1 MTEDLPIEG
10 MSCAACVGHVEKAL
24 TALEGVHQADVNL
37 ISGRARVSF
46 DPDRVSREALVAA
59 VEDAGYEVPAREAP
73 TASEAPD
80 HEPPGVPEDQEY
92 GKLRRDLIATAVLGG
107 PLLVLAMSHG
117 AIPGSDGEVGRWL
130 QFGLATPVLLG
141 PGRHFF
147 VRAWKALRHRA
158 ADMNTL
164 VALGTGAAWLYSTTA
179 LAAPGLFLHAE
190 HGARPHLY
198 FEASVAILGFVQLGK
213 LLEARARKRLS
224 DAVRGLVAL
233 RPPTAHRREGAQERD
248 IPVADLRPGD
258 LFAVRPGERMPADGV
273 VVEGVSTLDES
284 MLTGESLP
292 VDRSPGAAVTGGTL
306 NQTGAL
312 LIRATRTGRDTALA
326 RIVAAVEEAQGNKA
340 PVARLADVVS
350 SYFVPVVLVL
360 ATFAALAWVFH
371 DPSRAGLAVALERF
385 VAVLVIACPC
395 ALGLATPA
403 AVAVGTG
410 RGAELGILVKGGAAL
425 EAASLVTTV
434 FLDKT
439 GTLTTGRPAL
449 THVRPLGGCSGR
461 DLLAW
466 VAAVEQPSEHPVARA
481 IVKAAMEQG
490 IAPGQARGFAA
501 TVGSGVEGEV
511 EGARVLAGTARWLRE
526 RGVSVSALEPEAERL
541 ASEGHTPVLVARG
554 GQPVGLVAVA
564 DTEAPEARAAL
575 EALRAMGIEVAMV
588 TGDREGTARHIA
600 AALGIERVHA
610 GVLPEQKAAL
620 VRAERDR
627 GRRVAMVGDGVND
640 APALAAAD
648 VGVAMGTGSDI
659 AAASADIALLRGSI
673 GALPVALSLGRRTL
687 QVIRQN
693 LFWAFIYNVIG
704 IPLAAGVL
712 YPWTGLQLSPVVAS
726 AAMSLSSVSV
736 LLNSLRLRR
745 FARQDG

>member
-1 MTEDLPIEG
+1 
-10 MSCAACVGHVEKAL
+10 
-24 TALEGVHQADVNL
+24 
-37 ISGRARVSF
+37 
-46 DPDRVSREALVAA
+46 
-59 VEDAGYEVPAREAP
+59 
-73 TASEAPD
+73 
-80 HEPPGVPEDQEY
+80 
-92 GKLRRDLIATAVLGG
+92 
-107 PLLVLAMSHG
+107 
-117 AIPGSDGEVGRWL
+117 
-130 QFGLATPVLLG
+130 
-141 PGRHFF
+141 
-147 VRAWKALRHRA
+147 
-158 ADMNTL
+158 
-164 VALGTGAAWLYSTTA
+164 
-179 LAAPGLFLHAE
+179 
-190 HGARPHLY
+190 
-198 FEASVAILGFVQLGK
+198 
-213 LLEARARKRLS
+213 
-224 DAVRGLVAL
+224 
-233 RPPTAHRREGAQERD
+233 
-248 IPVADLRPGD
+248 
-258 LFAVRPGERMPADGV
+258 
-273 VVEGVSTLDES
+273 
-284 MLTGESLP
+284 
-292 VDRSPGAAVTGGTL
+292 
-306 NQTGAL
+306 
-312 LIRATRTGRDTALA
+312 
-326 RIVAAVEEAQGNKA
+326 
-340 PVARLADVVS
+340 
-350 SYFVPVVLVL
+350 
-360 ATFAALAWVFH
+360 
-371 DPSRAGLAVALERF
+371 

-449 THVRPLGGCSGR
+449 THVRPLGEFSER

-481 IVKAAMEQG
+481 IVKAAGEQG
-490 IAPGQARGFAA
+490 ITPGQ
-501 TVGSGVEGEV
+501 V
-511 EGARVLAGTARWLRE
+511 EGAKVLAGTARWLRE
-526 RGVSVSALEPEAERL
+526 RGVSVGALEPEAERL

-659 AAASADIALLRGSI
+659 AAASADITLLRGGI
-673 GALPVALSLGRRTL
+673 GGLPVALDLARSTLRTIRR
-687 QVIRQN
+687 N
-693 LFWAFIYNVIG
+693 LFWAFAYNVVG
-704 IPLAAGVL
+704 IPIAAGAL
-712 YPWTGLQLSPVVAS
+712 YPWTGLQLSPVLAS

-736 LLNSLRLRR
+736 LASSLRLRR
-745 FARQDG
+745 FRRA